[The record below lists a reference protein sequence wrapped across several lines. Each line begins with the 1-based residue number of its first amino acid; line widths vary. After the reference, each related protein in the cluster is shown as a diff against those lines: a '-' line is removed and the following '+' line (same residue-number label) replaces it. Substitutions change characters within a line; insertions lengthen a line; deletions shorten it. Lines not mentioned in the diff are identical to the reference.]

1 MDKTARIPYIDLVKG
16 ICIILVV
23 MSHCEVLGFGDD
35 KISCMLDQLRMP
47 LYFFLGGLFFKPIE
61 FVPFAIKK
69 INRLIVPYL
78 FFCTLYIIPTI
89 LFKQDSIQ
97 PNFNYWYNF
106 YIGPANYPLWF
117 LICLFNTYIIY
128 YAINL
133 ITAKWHIM
141 WQSVIIITVTACG
154 WILSYHNSEIWESNE
169 LGRLFLYLR
178 IPATLMILPIFYA
191 AIMLKKFG
199 FLHWH
204 LNIWQNIVT
213 ILATI
218 VIWYFFS
225 NGNTFFVRNS
235 IENAPIDFYIASLSS
250 IILITTIARIIK
262 KLPYVSYLGRY
273 SIIVLVTHAFFITSL
288 KDCQCLNNWHI
299 LIITLACMPITIWV
313 LKKYLP
319 KFTAQEDLILYKPR
333 KYLHK
338 SLNLDASKSEF
349 RTDRPKKS

>member
-1 MDKTARIPYIDLVKG
+1 
-16 ICIILVV
+16 
-23 MSHCEVLGFGDD
+23 
-35 KISCMLDQLRMP
+35 
-47 LYFFLGGLFFKPIE
+47 
-61 FVPFAIKK
+61 
-69 INRLIVPYL
+69 
-78 FFCTLYIIPTI
+78 
-89 LFKQDSIQ
+89 
-97 PNFNYWYNF
+97 
-106 YIGPANYPLWF
+106 
-117 LICLFNTYIIY
+117 
-128 YAINL
+128 
-133 ITAKWHIM
+133 M
-141 WQSVIIITVTACG
+141 WQSVIIITLTACG

-191 AIMLKKFG
+191 AILLKKFG
-199 FLHWH
+199 FLHWN

-218 VIWYFFS
+218 VLWYFFS

-262 KLPYVSYLGRY
+262 KSPYVSYLGRY

-299 LIITLACMPITIWV
+299 LIIILACMPVTIWV

-319 KFTAQEDLILYKPR
+319 KFTAQEDLILYNKR

-349 RTDRPKKS
+349 GTDRPKKS